1 MEKSMDKMTTFERE
15 KSIASTEHPV
25 WSVLNKEKYIEGF
38 YSKAEEMYDFI
49 KSLVDI
55 CGNITKDGN
64 TVPAMRQ
71 FFDMWN
77 EYSSETFCIL
87 SSLVEPKE

>member
-1 MEKSMDKMTTFERE
+1 MAK
-15 KSIASTEHPV
+15 TEHPV
-25 WSVLNKEKYIEGF
+25 WDILNKDKYIEEF
-38 YSKAEEMYDFI
+38 YPKAEEMYDFI
-49 KSLVDI
+49 KSIVDI

-64 TVPAMRQ
+64 TVPAMKQ

-87 SSLVEPKE
+87 DSLVNNDEDDKKE

>member
-1 MEKSMDKMTTFERE
+1 MAR
-15 KSIASTEHPV
+15 AEHPV
-25 WSVLNKEKYIEGF
+25 WDILNKDRYVEEF
-38 YSKAEEMYDFI
+38 YTKAEEMYDFI
-49 KSLVDI
+49 KSIVDI

-64 TVPAMRQ
+64 TVPAMKQ

-87 SSLVEPKE
+87 DSLVNNTEDDKKEQ